1 MWIIICTI
9 VKLYTCISLYCSGH
23 SSESKR
29 SSVKKSP
36 RLSPAKMSAENILDK
51 TTTEDDG
58 DCEEGKKEGDL
69 EKKNRASPRKRSRHS
84 SDSKVLQQ
92 KTYQSKE
99 TDSPSKLK
107 SYPLRKR
114 KIERLAHSSSSS
126 SSDMRKPSG
135 DENEKQPRGLRKEKL
150 LAATRNIG
158 EPQPEDAT
166 VKQSKFILAMDSD
179 DSNNAPP
186 SLTESFKKPRKRLK
200 YDATDSERDSDS
212 TADGKN
218 AAKKV
223 RFADHSSGSE
233 SDLFDLIASVS
244 NQSRSLRKAKEKKES
259 AKRAQAS
266 KTDHSN
272 TESSSCES
280 CLQLA
285 REVTVRSDTSESSV
299 SPSLLSQKNTR
310 KQKRNRKNPTTPP
323 TQLSLSTEANVRLPS
338 PDYILPFP
346 DGQFCLPQDYVLP
359 YPDSLPE
366 SPVAA
371 ELEEAAA
378 DQVKET
384 ASGILTVLNQVSKL
398 SEKGK
403 KPQKKGRS
411 RASGKRV
418 TKLQKTADDDKSL
431 KVEEVVASSPRR
443 AKISNHGSAALPR
456 IPKKTV
462 KDSPSIRDQ
471 KEVGEDAPST
481 TKRGPGRPKKTVKDS
496 PSIRDQKEV
505 GEDAPSTTKRGPGRP
520 KKCATSDTKKRPGRP
535 KKCATSDAKRS
546 PGATTKKIDSVIKST
561 PRYQMY
567 IKGNGSPK
575 RNKDSPTKLATN
587 KPAASNVTREK
598 MQYQYQTRDHKESG
612 SGSPKRNRYESTA
625 NKPPTLTATRAGM
638 QHSPAKIHLSSH
650 KESENFSPSTQS
662 NRGRGHAALVD
673 LQSMYSHIVS
683 PEIDVVNFTP
693 EYNDPTDKDQAG
705 LRQYPSIIID
715 NTDDHSYLSPE
726 IGMMN
731 RLRDV
736 SKSPSHHSTTSTLVE
751 RTHTVSTR
759 SHDSQLPVSQS
770 ERFYML
776 DDEYEQ
782 SQALSQYSHAP
793 VQRVARQTCSSDSSS
808 VVSGS
813 TAAMTR
819 RMLSI
824 PTNMYNNMTK
834 NT

>member
-1 MWIIICTI
+1 MNDLLIQVAPRHLIRE
-9 VKLYTCISLYCSGH
+9 SL
-23 SSESKR
+23 
-29 SSVKKSP
+29 
-36 RLSPAKMSAENILDK
+36 L
-51 TTTEDDG
+51 
-58 DCEEGKKEGDL
+58 
-69 EKKNRASPRKRSRHS
+69 
-84 SDSKVLQQ
+84 
-92 KTYQSKE
+92 
-99 TDSPSKLK
+99 
-107 SYPLRKR
+107 
-114 KIERLAHSSSSS
+114 
-126 SSDMRKPSG
+126 G
-135 DENEKQPRGLRKEKL
+135 DESEKQPRDLRKEKL
-150 LAATRNIG
+150 LAATGNIG
-158 EPQPEDAT
+158 EPPEGAT

-200 YDATDSERDSDS
+200 YDATDSERDSDT

-244 NQSRSLRKAKEKKES
+244 NQSRSLRKAKQKKDS

-310 KQKRNRKNPTTPP
+310 KQRKTRKNPTTPP

-371 ELEEAAA
+371 ELEEVAA

-411 RASGKRV
+411 RVSGKRV

-443 AKISNHGSAALPR
+443 ATISNHGSAALPR

-462 KDSPSIRDQ
+462 KDSPSMRDQKEVDEDGPSTTKRGPGRPKKKVKDSPSMRDQ
-471 KEVGEDAPST
+471 KEVGEDGPST

-496 PSIRDQKEV
+496 PSMRDQKEV
-505 GEDAPSTTKRGPGRP
+505 GEDGPSTTKRGPGRP

-535 KKCATSDAKRS
+535 KKCATSDVKRS
-546 PGATTKKIDSVIKST
+546 PGATMKKIDSVIKST

-612 SGSPKRNRYESTA
+612 SGSPKRNRYECTA
-625 NKPPTLTATRAGM
+625 NKPPTSTATRAGM
-638 QHSPAKIHLSSH
+638 QHCPANIHLLSSH
-650 KESENFSPSTQS
+650 KGSESYSPSTQS

-705 LRQYPSIIID
+705 LRHHPSIIID

-759 SHDSQLPVSQS
+759 SHASQLPVSQS